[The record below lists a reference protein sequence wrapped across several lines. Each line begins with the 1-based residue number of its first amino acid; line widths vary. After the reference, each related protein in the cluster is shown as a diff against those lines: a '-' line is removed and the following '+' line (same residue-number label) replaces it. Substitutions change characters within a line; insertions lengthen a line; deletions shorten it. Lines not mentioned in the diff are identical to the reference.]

1 MATDNIN
8 YEVFAGFSPHSTVGP
23 YRADDYWILPEN
35 EPVQLLRG
43 RLILSP
49 SPNIL
54 HQLITGRIYELF
66 SKIAD
71 QTDGFAIISPMDT
84 VLSED
89 TIPQPDLIYV
99 RSDNKNIITDRVRGV
114 PDLVVEVLSRSTAK
128 VDRLEKLDLY
138 AQHGI
143 AEYWIV
149 DPETQ
154 VFEFLVLKDG
164 TYQETTAQSDRYVSP
179 QFAEVEIDLANF
191 WKVIERRNPYR

>member
-1 MATDNIN
+1 MATDNLN

-43 RLILSP
+43 RFILSP

-54 HQLITGRIYELF
+54 HQLIVIRLCELF
-66 SKIAD
+66 SAIAD
-71 QTDGFAIISPMDT
+71 KSDGCMLIAPMDT
-84 VLSED
+84 VLSND

-99 RSDNKNIITDRVRGV
+99 RSDNMGIVEDRVRGV
-114 PDLVVEVLSRSTAK
+114 PDLVVEVLSPSTAR

-138 AQHGI
+138 ARYGI

-154 VFEFLVLKDG
+154 VFEFLLLTSEG
-164 TYQETTAQSDRYVSP
+164 YRGQTAESDCYTSP
-179 QFAEVEIDLANF
+179 QFPEVTIDLANF
-191 WKVIERRNPYR
+191 WKVVTRRNPYK

>member
-1 MATDNIN
+1 MATDNLN

-43 RLILSP
+43 RFILSP

-54 HQLITGRIYELF
+54 HQLITGRLYEVF
-66 SKIAD
+66 TSIAD
-71 QTDGFAIISPMDT
+71 RTDGFAVISPMDT
-84 VLSED
+84 VLSEH
-89 TIPQPDLIYV
+89 TIPQPDVIYV
-99 RSDNKNIITDRVRGV
+99 RSDNKGIIEDRVRGV
-114 PDLVVEVLSRSTAK
+114 PDLVVEVLSPSTAR

-138 AQHGI
+138 AHYGI

-154 VFEFLVLKDG
+154 VFEFLLLTG
-164 TYQETTAQSDRYVSP
+164 EGYREQTAESDCYTSP
-179 QFAEVEIDLANF
+179 QFSEVTIDLANF
-191 WKVIERRNPYR
+191 WKVVTRRNPYK

>member
-1 MATDNIN
+1 MATDNVN

-54 HQLITGRIYELF
+54 HQLITARLYELF
-66 SKIAD
+66 IKIAD
-71 QTDGFAIISPMDT
+71 ETDGFAVISPMDT
-84 VLSED
+84 VLSND

-99 RSDNKNIITDRVRGV
+99 RNDNMGIIEDRVRGV
-114 PDLVVEVLSRSTAK
+114 PDLVVEVLSPSTAR

-138 AQHGI
+138 ARYGI

-154 VFEFLVLKDG
+154 VFEFLLLSSEG
-164 TYQETTAQSDRYVSP
+164 YREQMAQSDQYKSP
-179 QFAEVEIDLANF
+179 QFPEVNIDLANF
-191 WKVIERRNPYR
+191 WKVVTRRNPYK

>member
-1 MATDNIN
+1 MATDNLN
-8 YEVFAGFSPHSTVGP
+8 YELFTGFSPHSTVGP
-23 YRADDYWILPEN
+23 YRADDYWILPEG

-43 RLILSP
+43 RLIVSP

-54 HQLITGRIYELF
+54 HQLIVLRLGELF
-66 SKIAD
+66 SAIAD
-71 QTDGFAIISPMDT
+71 QTDGCTLVAPMDT
-84 VLSED
+84 VLSD
-89 TIPQPDLIYV
+89 HTIPQPDVIYV
-99 RSDNKNIITDRVRGV
+99 RNTNLDIIEDRVRGV
-114 PDLVVEVLSRSTAK
+114 PDLVVEVLSPSTAR

-138 AQHGI
+138 AQYGI

-164 TYQETTAQSDRYVSP
+164 HYQEATAQSDRYVSP